1 MACVNRQPASGC
13 PAYDLSPFQD
23 ASHAPARDAHKA
35 RSAAASCFTAQPS
48 LPYNTSELLSNE
60 NQPERAPSPG
70 DPAGVWETTGH
81 HGRAPGAVTTA
92 SLSLRDYLSILWTQK
107 WMILAITVTTT
118 AITLFYSSRQ
128 TPSYSTSSE
137 VVVESMRFSR
147 NPSAPTSL
155 PDMNTEERIANSAP
169 VAALATE
176 NLGDAAGEA
185 DTSAAIREG
194 TTTIEFSSA
203 SADPRTARAAANA
216 YARAYLD
223 LRRDQTLRELEAVR
237 SAYQQ
242 GIAAIRH
249 RLGEISQE
257 ILGSNPSETSLL
269 QIQYQAL
276 LARETGLEQS
286 LADLVSSVDL
296 DVGHILTPAP
306 LQGSPS
312 GPGPA
317 SSANLGVVL
326 GLTLGV
332 ATALLRDR
340 LDERVRGRE
349 ELESQSGAPVL
360 AFIPRV
366 RSRAKRKPAPITLE
380 QPASEAAEAYKGLA
394 VRLLHLASQKKLK
407 TIVITSSVADEGKT
421 TTTANLGAALAVAGK
436 RVVLVSADLRRPG
449 LHRYFDPGPTPALPD
464 VIRHRR
470 KAVEALSFTSTENL
484 WVLHAGF
491 ARVQSPLELLAT
503 DAMAEVIADLRDFAD
518 FVLFDTPPILSASD
532 VSALA
537 PLTDGVLIVVDP
549 GRVERGPIE
558 HARQEIQLTGA
569 PVIGVVVNKYDP
581 RRFRRYGSAYAYR
594 YGSDGSASGREAGES
609 IVPLERT
616 EPF

>member
-1 MACVNRQPASGC
+1 
-13 PAYDLSPFQD
+13 
-23 ASHAPARDAHKA
+23 
-35 RSAAASCFTAQPS
+35 
-48 LPYNTSELLSNE
+48 
-60 NQPERAPSPG
+60 
-70 DPAGVWETTGH
+70 
-81 HGRAPGAVTTA
+81 
-92 SLSLRDYLSILWTQK
+92 
-107 WMILAITVTTT
+107 MILAITVTTT

-169 VAALATE
+169 VTALATE
-176 NLGDAAGEA
+176 YLGDAAGEA

-216 YARAYLD
+216 YARAYLE

-237 SAYQQ
+237 SGYQQ

-249 RLGEISQE
+249 RLDEISRE
-257 ILGSNPSETSLL
+257 ILGSDPSETSLL

-276 LARETGLEQS
+276 LARESGLEQS
-286 LADLVSSVDL
+286 LADLVSSVGL

-306 LQGSPS
+306 LPRSPS

-317 SSANLGVVL
+317 SSATLGVVL

-332 ATALLRDR
+332 AAALLRDR

-349 ELESQSGAPVL
+349 ELEIQSGAPVL

-380 QPASEAAEAYKGLA
+380 QPPSEAAEAYQGLA

-464 VIRHRR
+464 VIRDRR

-491 ARVQSPLELLAT
+491 DASVHNPLELLAT

-518 FVLFDTPPILSASD
+518 FVLFDTPPILAASD

-537 PLTDGVLIVVDP
+537 PLTDGVLVVVDP

-569 PVIGVVVNKYDP
+569 PVIGVVVNRYDP

-609 IVPLERT
+609 LIPLERT
-616 EPF
+616 EPI